1 MGLGMTVSVDH
12 NVVSKNGTMR
22 NLLLRTLKIA
32 VAFCALLLL
41 VPSGVEASTGD
52 LNCPDFGSR
61 ERAQYEMDGQ
71 GSDVYGLDGDH
82 DGRACEWNGSTGW
95 WSWPLASVALVAG
108 RLVSR
113 KKKADHRVVPG
124 IEGVWTNYQF
134 HEDGGVDKKFD
145 RLIVVFAVAGG
156 VALPVVSVLRDI
168 VLPRSFTP
176 LAINSL
182 VAVLFGTIS
191 FAVNWYTNRIDE
203 YR

>member
-1 MGLGMTVSVDH
+1 MTAM
-12 NVVSKNGTMR
+12 T
-22 NLLLRTLKIA
+22 T
-32 VAFCALLLL
+32 
-41 VPSGVEASTGD
+41 
-52 LNCPDFGSR
+52 SR
-61 ERAQYEMDGQ
+61 LPVTVGYQTAI
-71 GSDVYGLDGDH
+71 SF
-82 DGRACEWNGSTGW
+82 
-95 WSWPLASVALVAG
+95 
-108 RLVSR
+108 
-113 KKKADHRVVPG
+113 
-124 IEGVWTNYQF
+124 YQF

-182 VAVLFGTIS
+182 VALLFGTIS